1 MSKTYSNE
9 AVQQILREATMMQK
23 NNDISEQ
30 QLIEIASEVGIS
42 EATLQQA
49 EQVWSM
55 QQKAQEKQT
64 KRRQAFIRLN
74 LIPYLTV
81 SIFLVLLN
89 LVTSPRCFWSIYP
102 ILGWGLGV
110 TIDGARAFSARE
122 KKRGDFLQCKR

>member
-64 KRRQAFIRLN
+64 KMRQAFIRFN

-110 TIDGARAFSARE
+110 TIDGSRAFSARE

>member
-9 AVQQILREATMMQK
+9 AVQQILREATMIQK

-42 EATLQQA
+42 EATLQKA
-49 EQVWSM
+49 EQVWSK

-64 KRRQAFIRLN
+64 KRRQAFIRFN
-74 LIPYLTV
+74 LIPYLTL

-110 TIDGARAFSARE
+110 TIDGSRAFSARE
-122 KKRGDFLQCKR
+122 KKRVDFLQCKR